1 MRLEDGAR
9 AVAPRR
15 CSIRRLRCRHADP
28 RRARWRDGRGRR
40 PRFRPRDRD
49 RQGVGFAGSDV
60 LSASGR
66 RMCQTAANLID
77 HVVPSGVPL
86 RQWVLTLPHPLRYRL
101 AYDGKL
107 LGAVCR
113 IFVDSVL
120 GWYRRRLTE
129 DGAMKGKSG
138 VVTVIQRTASD
149 LRLHPHFHAVFLDG
163 VYVQS
168 PSGEL
173 EFVELPR
180 LRTSEVADVLQVVRA
195 RILRCLERRG
205 VIEAGDELTM
215 LDDELSEREPALAQL
230 ARAAVSGLDPAGP
243 ELRRRPAPVALRGRP
258 GVEIPRP
265 LCAQELG
272 FNLHAATRAGGLDD
286 AGREALLKY
295 VLRPPIASE
304 RVQQGP
310 DGLVRIALKRAFS
323 DGTIAIDL
331 DPLSL
336 LCRLCASVPA
346 PKLHTVRYAGVLA
359 AHCKWRSLI
368 IPAPPDDAP
377 PEHPNDDRPPPMR
390 SRSMYRPW
398 AELLKRTFGFDVEQC
413 LRCGG
418 RMRLVALV
426 TAANSIARIL
436 SHLGEPAEP
445 PARATARG
453 PPYFATRAVRRKP
466 AEQTAL
472 FE

>member
-1 MRLEDGAR
+1 
-9 AVAPRR
+9 
-15 CSIRRLRCRHADP
+15 
-28 RRARWRDGRGRR
+28 
-40 PRFRPRDRD
+40 
-49 RQGVGFAGSDV
+49 
-60 LSASGR
+60 
-66 RMCQTAANLID
+66 MCQTAANLIE

-120 GWYRRRLTE
+120 GWYRRRLAE
-129 DGAMKGKSG
+129 HGAMKSKSGAGKSG
-138 VVTVIQRTASD
+138 AVTVIQRTASD

-163 VYVQS
+163 VYAQN

-173 EFVELPR
+173 DFVALPR
-180 LRTSEVADVLQVVRA
+180 LSTSEVADVLQVVRA
-195 RILRCLERRG
+195 RIVRYLERRG
-205 VIEAGDELTM
+205 VIETGDELTL
-215 LDDELSEREPALAQL
+215 LDDELSEREPALSRL
-230 ARAAVSGLDPAGP
+230 ARAAVSGLEPAGP
-243 ELRRRPAPVALRGRP
+243 ELRRRPPPVALRGRP
-258 GVEIPRP
+258 FVEVTRP
-265 LCAQELG
+265 LCAQQLG
-272 FNLHAATRAGGLDD
+272 FNLHAATRSGGLDE

-295 VLRPPIASE
+295 VLAPPIASE
-304 RVQQGP
+304 RVRQGP

-359 AHCKWRSLI
+359 THSKWRSLI
-368 IPAPPDDAP
+368 VPATPAGPRAPGGAPEEPPNGDTP
-377 PEHPNDDRPPPMR
+377 PSSRGR
-390 SRSMYRPW
+390 SVYRPW
-398 AELLKRTFGFDVEQC
+398 AELLKRAFGIDVEQC

-418 RMRLVALV
+418 RMRLSALV
-426 TAANSIARIL
+426 TSVGSITRIL
-436 SHLGEPAEP
+436 RHLGEPSEP
-445 PARATARG
+445 PARAPARG
-453 PPYFATRAVRRKP
+453 PPYFATRAARRKP
-466 AEQTAL
+466 AEPQQTVL